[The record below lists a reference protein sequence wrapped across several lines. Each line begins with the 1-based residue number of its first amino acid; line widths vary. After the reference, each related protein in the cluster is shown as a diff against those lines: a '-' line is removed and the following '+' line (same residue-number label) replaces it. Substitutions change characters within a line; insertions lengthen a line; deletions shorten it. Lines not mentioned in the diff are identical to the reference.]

1 LSTIA
6 APLDSAKGRGSIARL
21 GSLTGVLFAALLA
34 GVRVIEGSG
43 LPDATASTSSAVA
56 YWTSHRGSQM
66 LTAVLVTFAAVCLAW
81 YAGHLRSAIARA
93 EGGSATLANI
103 TFGGGLLAAAAAL
116 ATAGI
121 EYAAAQTAG
130 HVPGTVT
137 QTLSALQA
145 DTFLPIAGGFAVFSL
160 AAGIAVLK
168 TGVMSSKLGWL
179 SVVAGVLWLTPGEFV
194 AIFLSVIFVAISSV
208 VLYRRS

>member
-1 LSTIA
+1 MSTIA
-6 APLDSAKGRGSIARL
+6 APLKTQARGGSIARL

-34 GVRVIEGSG
+34 AVRLIEGNG
-43 LPDATASTSSAVA
+43 LPDATASTSSVVA

-66 LTAVLVTFAAVCLAW
+66 LVAVLASFAAVCLTW
-81 YAGHLRSAIARA
+81 YAGNLRAALARA
-93 EGGSATLANI
+93 ESGSSRLSNI
-103 TFGGGLLAAAAAL
+103 AFGGALVAVAGMLFDTTVEYCAAH
-116 ATAGI
+116 
-121 EYAAAQTAG
+121 TAG

-145 DTFLPIAGGFAVFSL
+145 DTFLGMAAGFAIFGL

-168 TGVMSSKLGWL
+168 TKVMSPKLGWL
-179 SVVAGVLWLTPGEFV
+179 SVAAGVLWLTPGEFV
-194 AIFLSVIFVAISSV
+194 AIFLSVVFVAASSV

>member
-1 LSTIA
+1 M
-6 APLDSAKGRGSIARL
+6 
-21 GSLTGVLFAALLA
+21 LA
-34 GVRVIEGSG
+34 
-43 LPDATASTSSAVA
+43 
-56 YWTSHRGSQM
+56 
-66 LTAVLVTFAAVCLAW
+66 AVLVTFAAVALAW
-81 YAGHLRSAIARA
+81 YAGHLRSALARA

-103 TFGGGLLAAAAAL
+103 AFGGALLAAAAAL
-116 ATAGI
+116 MTAGI
-121 EYAAAQTAG
+121 EYAAAHSAG

-160 AAGIAVLK
+160 AAGIGVLRTK
-168 TGVMSSKLGWL
+168 VMSARLGWL
-179 SVVAGVLWLTPGEFV
+179 SVTAGALWLTPGEFV